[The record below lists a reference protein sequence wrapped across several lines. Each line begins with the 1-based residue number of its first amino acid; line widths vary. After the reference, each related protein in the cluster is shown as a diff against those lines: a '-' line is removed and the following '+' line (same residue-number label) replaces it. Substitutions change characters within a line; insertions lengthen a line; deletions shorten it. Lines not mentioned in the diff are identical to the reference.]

1 MEYSLYLCHVIAW
14 VPHVSKVTNEEI
26 HFVTIGVSCWNNDN
40 LLLLLNNIRWLNIK
54 MRLTTFSQRLFFWFD
69 HKLQPTLKAI
79 CNFNPWALWKWSKK
93 ILNPW
98 KKGKK
103 NKREIFQIHLNI
115 FFSRIF
121 SIKKNESTVLFHF
134 FFLKISLPSIHVHSN
149 LLWKSIKS

>member
-121 SIKKNESTVLFHF
+121 SIEKNESTVLFHF
-134 FFLKISLPSIHVHSN
+134 FSLKILYPA
-149 LLWKSIKS
+149 

>member
-1 MEYSLYLCHVIAW
+1 M
-14 VPHVSKVTNEEI
+14 
-26 HFVTIGVSCWNNDN
+26 
-40 LLLLLNNIRWLNIK
+40 LLNNIRWLNIK

-98 KKGKK
+98 KKGKQ

-121 SIKKNESTVLFHF
+121 SIKKNTNQQSFSIFFSSRYLYPAYMYIVIYSENPLRANSDQIKAYESPLWHEI
-134 FFLKISLPSIHVHSN
+134 LMGLPN
-149 LLWKSIKS
+149 T

>member
-103 NKREIFQIHLNI
+103 NKREIFQIHLNN

-121 SIKKNESTVLFHF
+121 SIKKPRINSPFPF
-134 FFLKISLPSIHVHSN
+134 FFPQDIFTQHTCT
-149 LLWKSIKS
+149 

>member
-103 NKREIFQIHLNI
+103 NKREIFQIHLNN

-121 SIKKNESTVLFHF
+121 SIKKTESTVLFHF
-134 FFLKISLPSIHVHSN
+134 FPQDIFTQHTCT
-149 LLWKSIKS
+149 